1 MERIIAGIFLCII
14 CATAQADWS
23 AANPEV
29 TAVAKTPHIAAV
41 LVAADRIDAAIV
53 AGDKAAFMS
62 GLAPD
67 VVVNTPANRVSR
79 REAIAGFFD
88 HGKISYE
95 SYHRVIEYAAARGTN
110 EVVLM
115 GEEIYLPRQ
124 TADHAGKTVHRRFT
138 DIWRLENGQWLISV
152 RQATIIQVAPSP

>member
-1 MERIIAGIFLCII
+1 MGRVLAAISLCIVS
-14 CATAQADWS
+14 ATAHADWS

-29 TAVAKTPHIAAV
+29 TEVTKTPHVAAV
-41 LVAADRIDAAIV
+41 LAAADRIDAAIV
-53 AGDKAAFMS
+53 AGDNTAFVS

-67 VVVNTPANRVSR
+67 VVVNTPANRISR

-95 SYHRVIEYAAARGTN
+95 SYHRVIEYAAARGTD

-115 GEEIYLPRQ
+115 GEEIYLPRE

-138 DIWRLENGQWLISV
+138 DIWRLERGRWLVSV
-152 RQATIIQVAPSP
+152 RQATIIQVDPTP